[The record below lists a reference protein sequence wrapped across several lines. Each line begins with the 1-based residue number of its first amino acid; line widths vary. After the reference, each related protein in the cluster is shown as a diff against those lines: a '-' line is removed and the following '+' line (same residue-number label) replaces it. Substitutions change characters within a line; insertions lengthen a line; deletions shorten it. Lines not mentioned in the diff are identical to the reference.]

1 MSMMVTPQQFRKTYT
16 FLAPIDYE
24 TNFADIVLPTGAD
37 VMLDGAALTGAPVAI
52 GTTGWSVVREPL
64 GAASLGVHKLSSDQ
78 NVGLQVMGFGHATS
92 YYYPGG
98 LNLKLISKPPV
109 IK

>member
-1 MSMMVTPQQFRKTYT
+1 
-16 FLAPIDYE
+16 
-24 TNFADIVLPTGAD
+24 
-37 VMLDGAALTGAPVAI
+37 
-52 GTTGWSVVREPL
+52 VREPL